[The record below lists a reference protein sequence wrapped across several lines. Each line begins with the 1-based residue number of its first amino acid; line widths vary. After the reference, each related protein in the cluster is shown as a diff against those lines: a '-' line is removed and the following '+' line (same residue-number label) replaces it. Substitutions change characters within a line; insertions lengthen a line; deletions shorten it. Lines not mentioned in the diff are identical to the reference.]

1 MKVECSSLRTLS
13 ITDSKLVGKMNC
25 LFQSHKYQSTVKK
38 RRFVYYGKSA
48 ALVN

>member
-38 RRFVYYGKSA
+38 GGLSTM
-48 ALVN
+48 VNKQP

>member
-1 MKVECSSLRTLS
+1 MKVECSSLRKLS

-38 RRFVYYGKSA
+38 KGGLSTV
-48 ALVN
+48 VNQQP